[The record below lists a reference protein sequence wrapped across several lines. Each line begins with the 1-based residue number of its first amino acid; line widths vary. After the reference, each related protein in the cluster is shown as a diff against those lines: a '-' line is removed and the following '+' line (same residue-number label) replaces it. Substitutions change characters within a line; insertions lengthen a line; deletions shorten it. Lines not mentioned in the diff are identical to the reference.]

1 MDQLDKTDERLL
13 EILQRNATI
22 TMQELGSMVGLSHT
36 PCWRRV
42 RRLEE
47 KGYISKRVTLLDPE
61 KLELNV
67 NVFVFVTLSRHQS
80 NALTRFENAV
90 KDIPEIVEC
99 YSVSGQADFLL
110 RVIVHDVS
118 AYDLLLKRTLIHL
131 PEIGNLNSTIA
142 LQQVKYTTELPLESL
157 A

>member
-1 MDQLDKTDERLL
+1 MNDLDQTDERLL
-13 EILQRNATI
+13 EVLQRNATI
-22 TMQELGSMVGLSHT
+22 TMQELGSIVGLSHT

-67 NVFVFVTLSRHQS
+67 NVFVFVTLNRHIS
-80 NALTRFENAV
+80 NALTRFEKAV

-99 YSVSGQADFLL
+99 YSVSGSADFLL

-118 AYDLLLKRTLIHL
+118 AYDRLLKRTLIHL

-142 LQQVKYTTELPLESL
+142 LEQLKYTTELPLKSF
-157 A
+157 

>member
-1 MDQLDKTDERLL
+1 MPDLDSTDEQLL
-13 EILQRNATI
+13 KALQSNAAV
-22 TMQELGSMVGLSHT
+22 TMHELGSIVGLSHT

-47 KGYISKRVTLLDPE
+47 KGYINKRVTLLNAE

-90 KDIPEIVEC
+90 KDVPEIVEC

-118 AYDLLLKRTLIHL
+118 AYDTLLKSTLIHL

-142 LQQVKYTTELPLESL
+142 LQQVKYSTELPME
-157 A
+157 

>member
-1 MDQLDKTDERLL
+1 MKDLDKTDERLL

-47 KGYISKRVTLLDPE
+47 RGYISRRVTLLDPE

-142 LQQVKYTTELPLESL
+142 LQQVKYSTELPLESR
-157 A
+157 

>member
-1 MDQLDKTDERLL
+1 MNDLDQTDERLL
-13 EILQRNATI
+13 EVLQRNATI
-22 TMQELGSMVGLSHT
+22 TMQELGSIVGLSHT

-67 NVFVFVTLSRHQS
+67 NVFVFVTLNRHIA
-80 NALTRFENAV
+80 NALTRFEKAV

-99 YSVSGQADFLL
+99 YSVSGSADFLL

-118 AYDLLLKRTLIHL
+118 AYDRLLKRALIHL

-142 LQQVKYTTELPLESL
+142 LEQLKYTTELPLKSF
-157 A
+157 

>member
-1 MDQLDKTDERLL
+1 MIELDKTDERLL
-13 EILQRNATI
+13 EILQRDATV
-22 TMQELGSMVGLSHT
+22 TMQELGAMVGLSHT

-42 RRLEE
+42 RRLED

-67 NVFVFVTLSRHQS
+67 NIFVFVTMSRHQS
-80 NALTRFENAV
+80 NALTRFEKAV

-118 AYDLLLKRTLIHL
+118 AYDRLLKNKLIHL
-131 PEIGNLNSTIA
+131 PDIGNLNSTIA
-142 LQQVKYTTELPLESL
+142 LEQIKYSTELPLTTL
-157 A
+157 

>member
-1 MDQLDKTDERLL
+1 MPKFDATDEQLL
-13 EILQRNATI
+13 KALQSNAAV

-47 KGYISKRVTLLDPE
+47 KGYINKRVTLLNSE

-118 AYDLLLKRTLIHL
+118 AYDTLLKRTLIHL

-142 LQQVKYTTELPLESL
+142 LQQVKYSTELPLDSL
-157 A
+157 

>member
-1 MDQLDKTDERLL
+1 MSDLDATDDRLL
-13 EILQRNATI
+13 EILQKNATI

-47 KGYISKRVTLLDPE
+47 KGFITRRVTLLDPE

-90 KDIPEIVEC
+90 KNIPEIVEC

-110 RVIVHDVS
+110 RVIVHDVA
-118 AYDLLLKRTLIHL
+118 AYDTLLKRTLIHL

-142 LQQVKYTTELPLESL
+142 LQQVKYTTELPLQSL
-157 A
+157 

>member
-1 MDQLDKTDERLL
+1 MDRLDQTDERLL

-47 KGYISKRVTLLDPE
+47 RGYISKRVTLLDPE

-118 AYDLLLKRTLIHL
+118 AYDMLLKRTLIHL

-157 A
+157 

>member
-1 MDQLDKTDERLL
+1 MSDLDQTDERLL

-47 KGYISKRVTLLDPE
+47 KGFINKRVTLLDPE

-67 NVFVFVTLSRHQS
+67 NVFVFVTLNRHQS

-90 KDIPEIVEC
+90 NDIPEIVEC

-118 AYDLLLKRTLIHL
+118 AYDTLLKRTLIHL

-142 LQQVKYTTELPLESL
+142 LQQVKYTTELPLQSL
-157 A
+157 

>member
-1 MDQLDKTDERLL
+1 MKDLDRIDERIL
-13 EILQRNATI
+13 ELLQRNAAI
-22 TMQELGSMVGLSHT
+22 TMQELGSIVGLSHT

-42 RRLEE
+42 RQLEE
-47 KGYISKRVTLLDPE
+47 KGYINKRVAILNPE

-80 NALTRFENAV
+80 NALTRFEKAIENV
-90 KDIPEIVEC
+90 PEIVEC

-110 RVIVHDVS
+110 RVVVHDMS
-118 AYDLLLKRTLIHL
+118 AYDALLKRTLIHL

-142 LQQVKYTTELPLESL
+142 LQQLKYTTELPLQSL
-157 A
+157 

>member
-1 MDQLDKTDERLL
+1 MAELDSIDEQLLKA
-13 EILQRNATI
+13 LQSNAAV
-22 TMQELGSMVGLSHT
+22 TMHELGSMVGLSHT

-47 KGYISKRVTLLDPE
+47 KGYISKRVTLLDAA
-61 KLELNV
+61 KLELSV

-80 NALTRFENAV
+80 NALSRFENAV

-118 AYDLLLKRTLIHL
+118 AYDTLLKRTLIHL

-142 LQQVKYTTELPLESL
+142 LQQVKYSTELPMG
-157 A
+157 